1 MDGMCKCINVIRGAH
16 NLMHKQRNLND
27 STQPLWL
34 GEETKKWFSNWRDKK
49 VSITLYFLRSTL
61 YLHLLAKKRI
71 LAVRQLAVF
80 RAERKKICELR

>member
-1 MDGMCKCINVIRGAH
+1 MVGGGGVG
-16 NLMHKQRNLND
+16 Q
-27 STQPLWL
+27 
-34 GEETKKWFSNWRDKK
+34 KKWFSNWRDKK

-61 YLHLLAKKRI
+61 YLHLLAKKKRI

>member
-1 MDGMCKCINVIRGAH
+1 MTLL
-16 NLMHKQRNLND
+16 NLYGWGRR
-27 STQPLWL
+27 SWP
-34 GEETKKWFSNWRDKK
+34 KKWFSNWRDKK
-49 VSITLYFLRSTL
+49 VSITLYFFRSTL

>member
-34 GEETKKWFSNWRDKK
+34 GEEALAKKWFSDWRDKK
-49 VSITLYFLRSTL
+49 VSITLYFFRTL
-61 YLHLLAKKRI
+61 FLHLLAKKNTENPCCASI
-71 LAVRQLAVF
+71 SSLS
-80 RAERKKICELR
+80 C

>member
-1 MDGMCKCINVIRGAH
+1 MTLL
-16 NLMHKQRNLND
+16 NLYGWGRRSWPN
-27 STQPLWL
+27 
-34 GEETKKWFSNWRDKK
+34 KWFLNWRDKK

-80 RAERKKICELR
+80 RAEHKKICELR